1 MINFFKDTYANLS
14 ARLSGANNICFATDR
29 QVIILGGKQ
38 YGKDQVKVVASASDI
53 SSTDAAVGTIFF
65 VTDDQSV
72 RQKTSDGSTIII
84 NPTLTSTSFVGSD
97 DANGVTTFNAN
108 ATDSYQATAADIVSS
123 ILHLEGKV
131 SGAYGAGSNVVVSKA
146 GGIEKTAFTLDTTSG
161 DLALTGT
168 TLSTTLVNAA
178 TLKEQIESVN
188 AAQATLLAGSG
199 ISVTSANNN
208 GIDWTI
214 SAVVSDSV
222 SSSLGFDASGA
233 LMDDLKIEKLATATA
248 GYAAS
253 YVLKNGKG
261 TQLGTTID
269 IVKDQFL
276 KNAEYVTGTW
286 DGSTWSSTGTNKYL
300 KLTFEVNTDGD
311 ATDSED
317 QKVIYI
323 DVTELFDTYTGVS
336 GVAVDRATNTI
347 SGVVDG
353 SSESFLTV
361 GASGFKVAG
370 VSSAIS
376 TAVQG
381 LGSYSAGTDEFIT
394 AIGVDATGALT
405 GSAAQAVASG
415 VSFTAIPSSSNNI
428 AVTGT
433 TVQDAFNSIAS
444 QVKAGTSSLSA
455 AQVGDSTTYIQYISE
470 TDGIISATSAV
481 LDAARV
487 AYNGSNVSAALDS
500 ISGVIDGLDLT
511 EVGGGTAP
519 SAGTSNKY
527 SIINTVSQEDGQVAA
542 SPIDLT
548 AANVYQP
555 GITAVSTGTSSAVRV
570 GITAGSVQ
578 GAIDTMSNTLADY
591 LSFHDASGNVI

>member
-14 ARLSGANNICFATDR
+14 AQSKLSGADNICFATDR
-29 QVIILGGKQ
+29 GVLILGGKE
-38 YGKDQVKVVASASDI
+38 YGKDQVKVVAASGDI
-53 SSTDAAVGTIFF
+53 SSTDAAIGTVFF
-65 VTDDQSV
+65 VTGDQSV
-72 RQKTSDGSTIII
+72 RQKTAEGSTIIV
-84 NPTLTSTSFVGSD
+84 NPTLSSTSFVGSD

-168 TLSTTLVNAA
+168 TLSTTLVNAE
-178 TLKEQIESVN
+178 TLKTQIESIN

-222 SSSLGFDASGA
+222 SSSLGFDANGA
-233 LMDDLKIEKLATATA
+233 LTDDLKIEKLATATA

-286 DGSTWSSTGTNKYL
+286 DSANETWSGTGTNKYL

-311 ATDSED
+311 ASDTED

-405 GSAAQAVASG
+405 GTATQAVASG

-428 AVTGT
+428 AITGT

-444 QVKAGTSSLSA
+444 QVKSGTSALSA
-455 AQVGDSTTYIQYISE
+455 EQVGDATTYIQSISE

-481 LDAARV
+481 LDASKV
-487 AYNGSNVSAALDS
+487 AYNGSTVSAALDS
-500 ISGVIDGLDLT
+500 ISGVLSALDLT
-511 EVGGGTAP
+511 EVGGGSAP

-527 SIINTVSQEDGQVAA
+527 SIINTVSQTDGQVAA

-555 GITAVSTGTSSAVRV
+555 GTTAVSTGSRDAVRI
-570 GITAGSVQ
+570 GIDSGSV
-578 GAIDTMSNTLADY
+578 
-591 LSFHDASGNVI
+591 